1 MISELQPKSFLPDFL
16 QFIPG
21 SMFVFIFFR
30 LIPPFAN
37 TKEDEKD
44 RCESDPRDGGNFLG
58 QDINAGE
65 QEGQHRD

>member
-1 MISELQPKSFLPDFL
+1 
-16 QFIPG
+16 
-21 SMFVFIFFR
+21 MFVFIFFR
-30 LIPPFAN
+30 LIPPCA
-37 TKEDEKD
+37 TAKEDEKD